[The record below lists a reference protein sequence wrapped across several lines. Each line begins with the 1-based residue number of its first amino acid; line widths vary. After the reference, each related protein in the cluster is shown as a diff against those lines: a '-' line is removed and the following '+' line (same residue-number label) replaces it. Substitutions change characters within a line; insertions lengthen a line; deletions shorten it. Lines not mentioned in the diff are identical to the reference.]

1 MSVRPTLP
9 TTRQVSATESIEEAV
24 ASTRLEGLDLSPEFL
39 ADADALESGEI
50 DLEEFRTRTLDR
62 HRP

>member
-1 MSVRPTLP
+1 M
-9 TTRQVSATESIEEAV
+9 SATESIEEAV